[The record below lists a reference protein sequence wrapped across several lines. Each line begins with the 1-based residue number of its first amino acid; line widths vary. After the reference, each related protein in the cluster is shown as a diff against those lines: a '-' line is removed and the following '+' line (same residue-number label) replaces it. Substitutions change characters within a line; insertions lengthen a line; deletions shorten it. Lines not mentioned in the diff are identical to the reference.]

1 MRTPTAGSRDLSFPE
16 RVALFVCALHKA
28 QANALLEL
36 FAEKPGQAA
45 IAFAQEMTNCDS
57 GTRQAR
63 LSREFGARADAM
75 ERLRKLVVDAPLA
88 LRYAIV
94 EQLPPAQR
102 ALFPHLQGK
111 QASPPAM
118 RAVASRLIREA
129 AR

>member
-1 MRTPTAGSRDLSFPE
+1 VRTLPPRARELDFPE

-28 QANALLEL
+28 QATTLLEL
-36 FAEKPGQAA
+36 FAETPRQAA
-45 IAFAQEMTNCDS
+45 TNFAQELTNCDS

-63 LSREFGARADAM
+63 LSREFGARVDAM
-75 ERLRKLVVDAPLA
+75 QRLRKLVVDAPLA
-88 LRYAIV
+88 LRFAIV

-111 QASPPAM
+111 AAAPPAM
-118 RAVASRLIREA
+118 RAIASRLIREA